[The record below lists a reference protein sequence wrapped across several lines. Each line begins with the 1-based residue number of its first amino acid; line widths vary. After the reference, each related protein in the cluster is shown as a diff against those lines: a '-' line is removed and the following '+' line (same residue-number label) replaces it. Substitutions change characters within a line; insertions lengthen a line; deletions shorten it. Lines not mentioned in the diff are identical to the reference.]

1 MGYTEFFSWGSD
13 EDGQLGHGHDGI
25 DRKKIFNLPKSLSFE
40 VIISQVACGFAHT
53 SFISNQG
60 YVFSFG
66 SNSDGQ
72 LGIND
77 QGLPMST
84 APLLV
89 SELVQLQVNP
99 IQLSCGGFHTAI
111 LASSGEVYLWGR
123 NTYGQ
128 CGRSPNGN
136 ITSQFLF
143 GPSRLFLET

>member
-1 MGYTEFFSWGSD
+1 MQHQQQPLSNGNDADSQVVKKGYTEFFSWGND

-40 VIISQVACGFAHT
+40 VIITHVSCGYGHT

-77 QGLPMST
+77 QALSMST

-89 SELVQLQVNP
+89 SELV
-99 IQLSCGGFHTAI
+99 
-111 LASSGEVYLWGR
+111 
-123 NTYGQ
+123 
-128 CGRSPNGN
+128 
-136 ITSQFLF
+136 
-143 GPSRLFLET
+143 